1 MTTIKDVIFS
11 FPISVENT
19 SLWMA
24 FWICLAGVLW
34 ECVANLHASRQMVTL
49 TDISYAIG
57 TKVLL
62 CHIIHSKCIHVPTFN
77 ISVDVRIIF

>member
-1 MTTIKDVIFS
+1 
-11 FPISVENT
+11 
-19 SLWMA
+19 MA

-34 ECVANLHASRQMVTL
+34 ECVVNLHACKQMVTL

-62 CHIIHSKCIHVPTFN
+62 SHIIHSKCICVPTLN